1 MIKTSSILFIAFV
14 LCLGAFPSS
23 VKSDALTR
31 STVQVVGDLKPEQEV
46 IKKDIETSVVEEKK
60 TILKE
65 KNLPDTGEIK
75 DLILMIGGL
84 LLLSI
89 TLLTCRL
96 SKQVIQGQY
105 KNIKGS

>member
-1 MIKTSSILFIAFV
+1 MIKTSSVLFIAFI

-46 IKKDIETSVVEEKK
+46 IKKDIEASVVEEKK

-65 KNLPDTGEIK
+65 KKLPDTGEIK
-75 DLILMIGGL
+75 DLTLIIYGL
-84 LLLSI
+84 LLLII

-96 SKQVIQGQY
+96 SKRVGQGH
-105 KNIKGS
+105 IKI